1 MKNLY
6 FLIFCVASIFY
17 GSAQCNIE
25 SSLNENFDDWSGEI
39 NQCWSIISTGAFVY
53 EDTGEI
59 VFYSFNSPNTP
70 TMLATPEIA
79 SGTYN
84 LQFDTTSVAGGGL
97 QIEVGTVTDTSNS
110 STYTTIGSPFTV
122 INTTTHNVEITI
134 NTGEYLVFNAVLPG
148 NHNAISLD
156 NVVLSAV
163 PTDLFS
169 EISTTT
175 SDYWYASSDWADI
188 NNDGNLDLVISGGID
203 TDNDDYADSS
213 KIDFYENVNGTLTL
227 TSQANVADLHL
238 GSVKYLDYDNDGD
251 IDLVTSGQNYN
262 DIYTFYLTV
271 YENENGIFS
280 VSQQLEGVV
289 YSSIETG
296 DYDNDGDLDLLVSG
310 AFQDAGGASL
320 YTRIYE
326 NVNGTFSD
334 ANAGLPAVQNGNAVF
349 ADVDNDFDLDI
360 LITGYDINGDNFSAL
375 YTNEN
380 GSYTLATLPFTTA
393 ESWLALGDYDN
404 DGDLDFAYTGYD
416 DNYDYVTKIY
426 NNDGNGT
433 FIDSGF
439 SLEGVGNFTGNNP
452 IVWGDYDNDG
462 DLDLVFAGTDNNYDD
477 KTYLY
482 TNNQTSFDLASEGLI
497 NLGSYAN
504 LKFIDLDGDNDL
516 DFAISGGSD
525 VDGYVGRTRFFENNT
540 TVANSAP
547 NAPSNLVSSANPNNS
562 MTFSWDAATDDF
574 TPSNGLFYMLTVGT
588 TQGGS
593 EIASYPVYGTTWTI
607 ENLGNATNYFWSVS
621 AVDTSFVES
630 TEATSET
637 LSINNFE
644 TNTFSIFPNPS
655 NDGIINLKFSD
666 ETLYSEKNQ
675 INVYSTTG
683 QKVYST
689 SISTNTSQI
698 NLSELNSGIYII
710 EITSGNN
717 SFTEKLVLN

>member
-17 GSAQCNIE
+17 GSEQCNIE

-39 NQCWSIISTGAFVY
+39 DQCWSIISTGAFVY

-122 INTTTHNVEITI
+122 MNTTTHNVEITI

-203 TDNDDYADSS
+203 TDNDGYADSS

-349 ADVDNDFDLDI
+349 ADVDNDSDLDI

-375 YTNEN
+375 YTNDN

-433 FIDSGF
+433 FTDSGF
-439 SLEGVGNFTGNNP
+439 LLEGVGNFTGNNP

-655 NDGIINLKFSD
+655 NDGIIDLKLSD
-666 ETLYSEKNQ
+666 DTLYSEKNQ

-698 NLSELNSGIYII
+698 NLSELHSGIYII

-717 SFTEKLVLN
+717 SFTEKLILY

>member
-6 FLIFCVASIFY
+6 FLIFCVASVFY

-39 NQCWSIISTGAFVY
+39 DQCWSIISTGAFVY

-122 INTTTHNVEITI
+122 MNTTTHNVEITI

-156 NVVLSAV
+156 NVVLSAL

-227 TSQANVADLHL
+227 TSQVNVVDLHL

-271 YENENGIFS
+271 YENENGTFS

-349 ADVDNDFDLDI
+349 ADVDNDSDLDI

-375 YTNEN
+375 YTNDN

-433 FIDSGF
+433 FTDSGF
-439 SLEGVGNFTGNNP
+439 LLEGVGNFTGNNP
-452 IVWGDYDNDG
+452 VVWGDYDNDG

-540 TVANSAP
+540 TVANAAP
-547 NAPSNLVSSANPNNS
+547 NAPSNLISSANPNNS

-588 TQGGS
+588 TQGGN

-655 NDGIINLKFSD
+655 NDGIIDLKFSD

>member
-6 FLIFCVASIFY
+6 FLIFCVASVFY

-39 NQCWSIISTGAFVY
+39 DQCWSIISTGAFVY

-122 INTTTHNVEITI
+122 MNTTTHNVEITI

-271 YENENGIFS
+271 YENENGTFS

-349 ADVDNDFDLDI
+349 ADVDNDSDLDI

-375 YTNEN
+375 YTNDN

-404 DGDLDFAYTGYD
+404 DGDLDFAYSGYD

-540 TVANSAP
+540 TVANAAP
-547 NAPSNLVSSANPNNS
+547 NAPSNLISSANPNNS
-562 MTFSWDAATDDF
+562 ITFSWDAATDDF

-588 TQGGS
+588 TQGGN

-607 ENLGNATNYFWSVS
+607 ENLGNTTNYFWSVS

-666 ETLYSEKNQ
+666 DTLYSEKNQ

>member
-39 NQCWSIISTGAFVY
+39 DQCWSIISTGAFVY

-380 GSYTLATLPFTTA
+380 GSNTLATLPFTTA

-540 TVANSAP
+540 TVANAAP
-547 NAPSNLVSSANPNNS
+547 NAPSNLISSANPNNS
-562 MTFSWDAATDDF
+562 ITFSWDAATDDF

-588 TQGGS
+588 TQGGN

-607 ENLGNATNYFWSVS
+607 ENLGNTTNYFWSVS

-655 NDGIINLKFSD
+655 NDGIIDLKFSD
-666 ETLYSEKNQ
+666 DTLYSEKNQ

>member
-39 NQCWSIISTGAFVY
+39 DQCWSIISTGAFVY

-349 ADVDNDFDLDI
+349 ADVDNDSDLDI

-375 YTNEN
+375 YTNDN

-433 FIDSGF
+433 FTDSGF

-540 TVANSAP
+540 TVVNTAP

-562 MTFSWDAATDDF
+562 MTFSWDASTDDF

-588 TQGGS
+588 TQGGN

>member
-39 NQCWSIISTGAFVY
+39 DQCWSIISTGAFVY

-97 QIEVGTVTDTSNS
+97 QIEIGTVTDTSNS

-122 INTTTHNVEITI
+122 MNTTTHNVEITI

-227 TSQANVADLHL
+227 TSQVNVADLHL

-310 AFQDAGGASL
+310 AFQDASGASL
-320 YTRIYE
+320 YTRIYQ

-349 ADVDNDFDLDI
+349 ADVDNDSDLDI

-375 YTNEN
+375 YTNDN

-433 FIDSGF
+433 FTDSGF

-540 TVANSAP
+540 TVANAAP

-588 TQGGS
+588 TQGGN

-655 NDGIINLKFSD
+655 NDGIIDLKFSD
-666 ETLYSEKNQ
+666 DTLYSEKNQ

>member
-17 GSAQCNIE
+17 GFAQCNIE

-39 NQCWSIISTGAFVY
+39 DQCWSIISTGAFVY

-122 INTTTHNVEITI
+122 MNTTTHNVEITI

-203 TDNDDYADSS
+203 TDNDEYADSS

-271 YENENGIFS
+271 YENENGTFS

-334 ANAGLPAVQNGNAVF
+334 ANAGLSAVQNGNAVF
-349 ADVDNDFDLDI
+349 ADVDNDSDLDI

-375 YTNEN
+375 YTNDN

-540 TVANSAP
+540 TVVNSAP
-547 NAPSNLVSSANPNNS
+547 NAPSNLVSSANSNNS

-588 TQGGS
+588 TQGGN

-655 NDGIINLKFSD
+655 NDGIIDLKFSD

-717 SFTEKLVLN
+717 SFTKKLVLN